1 MGRQLR
7 PVQFSDLVA
16 FVDREAR
23 ILANSFFGKILDTIR
38 SAPGQR
44 FSGGKTFRFKNLRL
58 LANVGDS
65 EGPTNETVPQGVK
78 DPSQLA
84 YGEQRPH
91 TRKIQPSGIDQG
103 GEGRISNIPW
113 CIASVYIIKLRNA
126 CDPIS
131 STWTWQLN
139 NGGKRLIL
147 PIKPSVPLLRRSN
160 CDFRFT
166 LPDLSLV
173 KSKREFWPPMISYYD
188 YTAVQANVLWS

>member
-23 ILANSFFGKILDTIR
+23 ILANSFFGKISDTIR

-44 FSGGKTFRFKNLRL
+44 FSGGKTFLFKNLRL

-103 GEGRISNIPW
+103 GGRGGFQISHD
-113 CIASVYIIKLRNA
+113 ASLHTIL
-126 CDPIS
+126 S
-131 STWTWQLN
+131 SFGTHV
-139 NGGKRLIL
+139 IL
-147 PIKPSVPLLRRSN
+147 SVQHGRDS
-160 CDFRFT
+160 
-166 LPDLSLV
+166 
-173 KSKREFWPPMISYYD
+173 
-188 YTAVQANVLWS
+188 